1 MKYIFLILLSFSAN
15 AANITNP
22 FIKQDKKIEAKTPQQ
37 VNNLSIDDLGDMD
50 IDISHFKV
58 NADEEYIKKIM
69 SSFDKLKYP
78 DDSIKVI
85 KNAAKNRDKAIMI
98 KKPLNDTYLYCLE
111 SVITTKDTDDWF
123 IVLNKKMYDN
133 SRKKGYEDVF
143 DVAETGERYSVI
155 NFLYPR
161 EIDIANIES
170 NKNNNKKYADNIY
183 VSSDK
188 KYISVKMF
196 IGQTYDAQKQRL
208 YDGFIRK

>member
-1 MKYIFLILLSFSAN
+1 MKYIFLTLLSFHAN
-15 AANITNP
+15 AAYIVNP
-22 FIKQDKKIEAKTPQQ
+22 FIKQDKKTETNIKKSE
-37 VNNLSIDDLGDMD
+37 VSNLSIGDLGDV
-50 IDISHFKV
+50 DISHFKV
-58 NADEEYIKKIM
+58 NIDDEYINKIM
-69 SSFDKLKYP
+69 SSFGQLQYP
-78 DDSIKVI
+78 DDSIKII
-85 KNAAKNRDKAIMI
+85 KNAAKNRDKTVVI
-98 KKPLNDTYLYCLE
+98 KKPVNDIYLYCLE

-133 SRKKGYEDVF
+133 SKKKGYEDVF
-143 DVAETGERYSVI
+143 DIAEAGERYSII

-183 VSSDK
+183 VSPDK

>member
-1 MKYIFLILLSFSAN
+1 MKYIFLIFLSFSAN
-15 AANITNP
+15 ATYMVNP
-22 FIKQDKKIEAKTPQQ
+22 FIKQDKENEKKRSHLEE
-37 VNNLSIDDLGDMD
+37 NNLAIDDLEAV
-50 IDISHFKV
+50 DISNFKV
-58 NADEEYIKKIM
+58 HADDEYIKKIM
-69 SSFDKLKYP
+69 SSFGQLQYP
-78 DDSIKVI
+78 DDSIKII
-85 KNAAKNRDKAIMI
+85 KNASKNRDKTVVI
-98 KKPLNDTYLYCLE
+98 KKPINDIYLYCLE

-133 SRKKGYEDVF
+133 SKKKGYEDVF
-143 DVAETGERYSVI
+143 DIAEAGERYSII

-170 NKNNNKKYADNIY
+170 NKNNNKKYADNIF
-183 VSSDK
+183 VSPDK

>member
-1 MKYIFLILLSFSAN
+1 MKYIFLTLLSFHAN
-15 AANITNP
+15 AAYIVNP
-22 FIKQDKKIEAKTPQQ
+22 FIKQDKKTETNIKKSE
-37 VNNLSIDDLGDMD
+37 VSNLSIGDLGDV
-50 IDISHFKV
+50 DISHFKV
-58 NADEEYIKKIM
+58 NIDDEYINKIM
-69 SSFDKLKYP
+69 SSFGQLQYP
-78 DDSIKVI
+78 DDSIKII
-85 KNAAKNRDKAIMI
+85 KNAAKNRDKTVVT
-98 KKPLNDTYLYCLE
+98 KKPINDIYLYCLE

-133 SRKKGYEDVF
+133 SKKKGYEDVF
-143 DVAETGERYSVI
+143 DIAEAGERYSII

-183 VSSDK
+183 VSPDK
-188 KYISVKMF
+188 KYIAVKMF

>member
-1 MKYIFLILLSFSAN
+1 MKYIFLTLLSFHAN
-15 AANITNP
+15 AAYIVNP
-22 FIKQDKKIEAKTPQQ
+22 FIKQDKKTETNIKKSE
-37 VNNLSIDDLGDMD
+37 VSNLSIGDLGDV
-50 IDISHFKV
+50 DISHFKV
-58 NADEEYIKKIM
+58 NIDDEYINKIM
-69 SSFDKLKYP
+69 SSFGQLQYP
-78 DDSIKVI
+78 DDSIKII
-85 KNAAKNRDKAIMI
+85 KNAAKNRDKTVVI
-98 KKPLNDTYLYCLE
+98 KKPVNDIYLYCLE

-133 SRKKGYEDVF
+133 SKKKGYEDVF
-143 DVAETGERYSVI
+143 DIAEAGERYSII

-183 VSSDK
+183 VSPDK
-188 KYISVKMF
+188 KYIAVKMF